1 MKVEINLIVLYWQW
15 VFGGYRLLIIMI
27 GCITLAV
34 GITLVVL
41 FTFTCTATGK
51 QELPTPMRNCVTL

>member
-1 MKVEINLIVLYWQW
+1 MVEPRASTGGVLI
-15 VFGGYRLLIIMI
+15 IIMI

-41 FTFTCTATGK
+41 FTCTCIAQARSKHCLIGPAITKLSAGD
-51 QELPTPMRNCVTL
+51 MGAG